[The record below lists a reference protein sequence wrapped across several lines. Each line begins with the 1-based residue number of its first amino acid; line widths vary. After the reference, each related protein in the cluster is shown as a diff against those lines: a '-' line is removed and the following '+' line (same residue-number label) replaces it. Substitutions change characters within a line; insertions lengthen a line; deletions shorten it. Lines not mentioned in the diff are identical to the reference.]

1 MIKPILELYKIFELN
16 NDKFE
21 EYGLDSHFFID
32 LYRSQPEDPTQYEYF
47 SLPAIFVD
55 YQLVGQGRNKP
66 RLVTMILH
74 VITDEMP
81 DASNVMIE
89 HASGLKRFLYHTII
103 QEILEGTPLGNTTR
117 LEFVNESITDTEV
130 VNYHNQSYTF
140 QAHLRDLAGTP
151 QEIQYGIIELLK
163 LQGKLVDN
171 LS

>member
-74 VITDEMP
+74 VVTDEMP

-103 QEILEGTPLGNTTR
+103 QEILEGTPLGNTSR
-117 LEFVNESITDTEV
+117 LEFVNEGIIDTEV

-140 QAHLRDLAGTP
+140 EAYLQDLAGTP

-163 LQGKLVDN
+163 LQGKLVKEIE
-171 LS
+171 

>member
-1 MIKPILELYKIFELN
+1 MIQPLLNLYKL
-16 NDKFE
+16 FE
-21 EYGLDSHFFID
+21 ENKEEFEKYDLESHFFID
-32 LYRSQPEDPTQYEYF
+32 LYRSQPEEPDQYEYF

-74 VITDEMP
+74 VVTDEMP

-103 QEILEGTPLGNTTR
+103 QELLEGTRLGNTSR
-117 LEFVNESITDTEV
+117 LEFVNEAIVDTQV

-140 QAHLRDLAGTP
+140 EAYLQDLTGTP
-151 QEIQYGIIELLK
+151 EEIEYGIIELIR
-163 LQGKLVDN
+163 LQGQLVKEIE
-171 LS
+171 